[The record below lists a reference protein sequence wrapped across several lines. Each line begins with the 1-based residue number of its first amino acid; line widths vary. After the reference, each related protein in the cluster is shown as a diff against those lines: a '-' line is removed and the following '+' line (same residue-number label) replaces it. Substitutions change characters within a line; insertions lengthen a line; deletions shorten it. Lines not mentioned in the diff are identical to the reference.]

1 MAFEM
6 KWYLLIGIWACV
18 LAGCTSGED
27 SAREPATTATDTT
40 EAVQIAGAREVTPA
54 PFQRPRC
61 DDVPFQ
67 TELWFQDVGLLVQL
81 IPVEGGARLE
91 VRDTACRRMRS
102 QTLQGVRAADYPCY
116 LADVSYNQA
125 SKLVAVRD
133 FDVVWVY
140 DVMADRLFGPLEP
153 RFRLPRQWADAGSGR
168 ILRLELWE
176 YYLTGWAQDLGA
188 FVFDLSQDVPRPVLA
203 EAEYRLPNE
212 MVRSLFLLPA
222 DEAGNRQAILP
233 WYDYEGAAFRI
244 HPLFERPLPLEPLT
258 DETMRTQR
266 YVRLSAKDAQG
277 QTRTWTVDM
286 LMGTIVEG
294 AQ

>member
-1 MAFEM
+1 M
-6 KWYLLIGIWACV
+6 KWYLLLGIGACW
-18 LAGCTSGED
+18 LTACTGSDHAAKE
-27 SAREPATTATDTT
+27 AEATAIDTT
-40 EAVQIAGAREVTPA
+40 EAVQIAGAREAAPA
-54 PFQRPRC
+54 PVQRPRC
-61 DDVPFQ
+61 DEVPFQ

-81 IPVEGGARLE
+81 VPVEGGARLD
-91 VRDTACRRMRS
+91 VRDTACQVVRS

-116 LADVSYNQA
+116 LADVSYNQT

-133 FDVVWVY
+133 FDLVWVY

-153 RFRLPRQWADAGSGR
+153 RFRLPRQWVDAGSGR

-188 FVFDLSQDVPRPVLA
+188 FVFDLSQEAPRPVLA

-244 HPLFERPLPLEPLT
+244 NPLFERPLPLQPLT
-258 DETMRTQR
+258 DEAMRTQR
-266 YVRLSAKDAQG
+266 YVRLSANDARG
-277 QTRTWTVDM
+277 QTRTWIVDM
-286 LMGTIVEG
+286 LTGVLQE
-294 AQ
+294 APPR

>member
-1 MAFEM
+1 MRP
-6 KWYLLIGIWACV
+6 YLFFAAICV
-18 LAGCTSGED
+18 WGLAGCADGAQVPNTAAEVTAD
-27 SAREPATTATDTT
+27 ST
-40 EAVQIAGAREVTPA
+40 EEIQIARRREVVEVA
-54 PFQRPRC
+54 PSRPKC
-61 DDVPFQ
+61 DEVPFQ

-81 IPVEGGARLE
+81 VPVEGGARLD
-91 VRDTACRRMRS
+91 VRDTACRVVRSRM
-102 QTLQGVRAADYPCY
+102 LQGVRAPDYPCY
-116 LADVSYNQA
+116 LADVSYNQT

-133 FDVVWVY
+133 FDLVWVY

-188 FVFDLSQDVPRPVLA
+188 FVFDLSQEAPRAVPA

-233 WYDYEGAAFRI
+233 WYDYEGAAFRVN
-244 HPLFERPLPLEPLT
+244 PLFERPLPIEPLT
-258 DETMRTQR
+258 DEAMRTAR
-266 YVRLSAKDAQG
+266 FVRLSAKDARG

-286 LMGTIVEG
+286 LTGLLQE
-294 AQ
+294 APPR